1 MEKEILLQLL
11 PPLKGQELL
20 IKGDQQ
26 TGDIINEVIA
36 AHKEFKPDY
45 KKIAACFKDKNVYE
59 TLENIFYFLKKNIH
73 YRIESEERQSTKS
86 PGRILSDGYGDCKHY
101 SNFVAG
107 ICDALGLDW
116 KYRFASYNPF
126 NASPGHVFVI
136 VNDESGREIWFDA
149 VLEKLNARFPIPMFV
164 KDITF
169 TKKKN
174 AMALKRLSGLAEDYQ
189 AAYGDMPD
197 LSNRPTPDADKDFW
211 DVLKGIGLGALT
223 LLTGGGK
230 QQSGYCPP
238 CPQQQQSINDY
249 LLPAAAGFMIAFA
262 IKKSKRKR

>member
-1 MEKEILLQLL
+1 MKKEFLIGLL
-11 PPLKGQELL
+11 PPVINQELL
-20 IKGDQQ
+20 IKEDQE
-26 TGDIINEVIA
+26 TGDIIREVVE
-36 AHKEFKPDY
+36 AHKAFRKDY
-45 KKIAACFKDKNVYE
+45 ERIATFFEDKDIRE
-59 TLENIFYFLKKNIH
+59 TLENIFFFLKTNIA
-73 YRIESEERQSTKS
+73 YQVETEQAQTTKS
-86 PGRILSDGYGDCKHY
+86 PGRLLVEGHGDCKHY
-101 SNFVAG
+101 STFTAG

-136 VNDESGREIWFDA
+136 VKDESGEEIWFDA
-149 VLEKLNARFPIPMFV
+149 VLEKLDARFPIPMFV

-197 LSNRPTPDADKDFW
+197 LSNRPSPDADKDFW